1 MATDRAPA
9 VALAGEPGGV
19 LPALAHI
26 VHLVT
31 GRDPEEVRPDHDFVE
46 DLRVDS
52 LAMVEILEGA
62 AHHLRVQIEDEA
74 AKRFVLVRDLV
85 DYLTARL

>member
-1 MATDRAPA
+1 MSTDPDTSVTPATGHER
-9 VALAGEPGGV
+9 VLSALAG
-19 LPALAHI
+19 I

-31 GRDPEEVRPDHDFVE
+31 GRDPVEVQPDRAFVE

-52 LAMVEILEGA
+52 LAMIEILEGA
-62 AHHLRVQIEDEA
+62 AQHFGVRIEDEA

-85 DYLTARL
+85 GYLIARL